1 MNYQLFDQRSLRR
14 LAAALFLSL
23 LVTVGALGQ
32 AKEPT
37 LDQFVGNYKGT
48 AKMTSGQMDL
58 TLEIKA
64 ADGKVSGRA
73 VTTER
78 EYQIASGEIA
88 GGKLNLKFGAGND
101 AATLTL
107 QKAEDKLVGDWIR
120 GDQKGTVELKKAEA
134 ESISGEWEAV
144 ADAQGQAF
152 PFLLTLKVEGEKVTG
167 TSSSQ
172 LGTSQIS
179 SGTWK
184 DGKLAVMLEGGAGQI
199 ALVATMI
206 EGKLSGDYD
215 FAGQL
220 SGKWVAIKKK

>member
-23 LVTVGALGQ
+23 LVTVAALGQ

-37 LDQFVGNYKGT
+37 LDQFLGNYKGT

-58 TLEIKA
+58 TVEIKA

-88 GGKLNLKFGAGND
+88 GGKLNLKLGAGNE

-107 QKAEDKLVGDWIR
+107 QKVEDKLVGDWIR
-120 GDQKGTVELKKAEA
+120 GDQKATVELKKAEP

-184 DGKLAVMLEGGAGQI
+184 DGKLAVTLEGGAGQI